1 MVWERALVWLN
12 SFLQKR
18 KKGEMRETSPLVIGS
33 SPIGGATTNANT
45 ENPARVKSLL
55 YSSASIR

>member
-1 MVWERALVWLN
+1 LDKTLPLEPSA
-12 SFLQKR
+12 KR
-18 KKGEMRETSPLVIGS
+18 KEGMLLETSPLVIGS
-33 SPIGGATTNANT
+33 SSIGGATTNENT